1 MPDTLS
7 HPALLPFGL
16 RDLLPPDAEME
27 AASVGAMMAVFAAHG
42 YERVKPPLIE
52 FEDNLLTGAG
62 AAVADQ
68 IFRVMDPDTHR
79 MLGVRADMTPQVA
92 RIAATRM
99 AHAPRP
105 LRLSYAGQCLRL
117 QAQAPAADRQVAQ
130 AGIELIGADSAVADA
145 ETVLVA
151 AEALA
156 ALGLDRI
163 SIDLTL
169 PPLAPALLDDVGLGG
184 AGLSGPARQALAHA
198 LDRKDAAA
206 VRDQGGALAP
216 LLTRLLEVAGPVAP
230 ALVALAKLDLPPAA
244 AALVDRLRAV
254 VAAIAAQNPAL
265 RLTLDPIEFRG
276 FAYHTG
282 VCATFYALGRHEMLG
297 RGGAYRSGQEPATGI
312 TLFPDA
318 VLRACAPGPRRPR
331 VFVPAGTPGSVGA
344 ALRGQG
350 YATVAALGS
359 DNPARLG
366 CTHIVRDGTAVP
378 LED

>member
-1 MPDTLS
+1 MSDTVP
-7 HPALLPFGL
+7 HPALLPYGL

-27 AASVGAMMAVFAAHG
+27 AASVGALMAVFAAHG
-42 YERVKPPLIE
+42 YEQVKPPLIE
-52 FEDNLLTGAG
+52 FEDSLLAGAG
-62 AAVADQ
+62 AAMADQ

-92 RIAATRM
+92 RIATTRM
-99 AHAPRP
+99 AHMPRP

-130 AGIELIGADSAVADA
+130 AGIELIGADSAAADA

-156 ALGLDRI
+156 ALGLNRI

-169 PPLAPALLDDVGLGG
+169 PMLAPALLEG
-184 AGLSGPARQALAHA
+184 AGLGGPARQALAHA

-230 ALVALAKLDLPPAA
+230 ALVALSTLDLPPAA
-244 AALVDRLRAV
+244 AALIDRLRAV
-254 VAAIAAQNPAL
+254 VAAIATQNPAL

-297 RGGAYRSGQEPATGI
+297 RGGAYRSGEEPATGI

-318 VLRACAPGPRRPR
+318 VLRACTPGTRRTR

-359 DNPARLG
+359 DNPAQLG
-366 CTHIVRDGTAVP
+366 CTHIIRDGIAVS

>member
-1 MPDTLS
+1 MSDTVP
-7 HPALLPFGL
+7 HPALLPYGL
-16 RDLLPPDAEME
+16 RDLLPPDAETE
-27 AASVGAMMAVFAAHG
+27 AASVGALMAVFAAHG

-52 FEDNLLTGAG
+52 FEDSLLAGAG
-62 AAVADQ
+62 AAMADQ

-79 MLGVRADMTPQVA
+79 MLGIRADMTPQVA
-92 RIAATRM
+92 RIATTRM
-99 AHAPRP
+99 AHMPRP

-169 PPLAPALLDDVGLGG
+169 PMLAPALLDG
-184 AGLSGPARQALAHA
+184 AGLTGPARQALAHA

-244 AALVDRLRAV
+244 AGLVDRLRAV
-254 VAAIAAQNPAL
+254 VAAIVTQNPAL

-297 RGGAYRSGQEPATGI
+297 RGGAYRSGEEPATGI

-318 VLRACAPGPRRPR
+318 VLRACAPGSRRTR

-344 ALRGQG
+344 ALRAQG

-359 DNPARLG
+359 DNPAWLG

>member
-1 MPDTLS
+1 MPDTIT
-7 HPALLPFGL
+7 HPALLPHGL
-16 RDLLPPDAEME
+16 RDLLPPHAEME
-27 AASVGAMMAVFAAHG
+27 AASVGALMAVFAAHG

-52 FEDNLLTGAG
+52 FEDSLLAGAG
-62 AAVADQ
+62 AAMADQ

-92 RIAATRM
+92 RIATTRM
-99 AHAPRP
+99 ANAPRP

-130 AGIELIGADSAVADA
+130 AGIELIGADTPTADA

-151 AEALA
+151 AEALG
-156 ALGLDRI
+156 ALGVDRI

-169 PPLAPALLDDVGLGG
+169 PLLAPALLDG

-206 VRDQGGALAP
+206 VRDQGGSLAP
-216 LLTRLLEVAGPVAP
+216 LLIRLLDVAGPVNP
-230 ALVALAKLDLPPAA
+230 ALAALAGLDLPPAA
-244 AALVDRLRAV
+244 DALVERLRAV
-254 VAAIAAQNPAL
+254 VAAIARQNPAL

-282 VCATFYALGRHEMLG
+282 VCATVYALGRHEVLG
-297 RGGAYRSGQEPATGI
+297 QGGAYRSGEEPATGI

-318 VLRACAPGPRRPR
+318 VLRACVPGPRRTR
-331 VFVPAGTPGSVGA
+331 VFVPAGTPVATAA
-344 ALRGQG
+344 ALRAGG
-350 YATVAALGS
+350 YATLAALG
-359 DNPARLG
+359 DEDPARLG